1 MDEKKVS
8 MIVLLDMSKLFN
20 DIRHDLMESKL
31 QSIGV
36 SNAPCDWFGS
46 YLSQRNHVANVANS
60 VSEPLPVTVDVVQG
74 SVLGPVLFT
83 LCVNYLLSVPAYC
96 HVMRYVEDT
105 KISLGLPLNIIA

>member
-83 LCVNYLLSVPAYC
+83 LCVNYFLSVPAYC
-96 HVMRYVEDT
+96 HVMGYVEDT
-105 KISLGLPLNIIA
+105 KTSLGLPLNIIA